1 MVLTSSN
8 ATVLRGGAYAQVNLS
23 SDMLLVTRSSN
34 DPSYQRRIALTFDTE
49 STIPANT
56 PIASASLVLTVAGGN
71 AETRTISA
79 FRIPTPYV
87 ATQATWNRRTSQDA
101 WKTAG
106 GDLAE
111 RYATSTVTAS
121 AGTLVT
127 FDVTALVQ
135 GAVSGRFGGSRYARI
150 ALLDQGPSSRESY
163 REYFSDEAA
172 DPGVRPRLT
181 VTYAASA
188 PAPAPPPPLA
198 STPAPGSGVRLRV
211 LQVQHAPRWVWD

>member
-1 MVLTSSN
+1 
-8 ATVLRGGAYAQVNLS
+8 
-23 SDMLLVTRSSN
+23 MLLVTRSSN
-34 DPSYQRRIALTFDTE
+34 DPWSQRRIALTFDTE
-49 STIPANT
+49 STIPGERADRIGQLGLDGRRRKCGD
-56 PIASASLVLTVAGGN
+56 P
-71 AETRTISA
+71 RTISA

-87 ATQATWNRRTSQDA
+87 ATQATWNHRTSQDA

-135 GAVSGRFGGSRYARI
+135 GAVSGEFGGSRYTKNSFARPGAI
-150 ALLDQGPSSRESY
+150 QAGESL

-188 PAPAPPPPLA
+188 PAPAPPPTIGIHACP
-198 STPAPGSGVRLRV
+198 RLGGAATRV
-211 LQVQHAPRWVWD
+211 AVQHAPRWVWD